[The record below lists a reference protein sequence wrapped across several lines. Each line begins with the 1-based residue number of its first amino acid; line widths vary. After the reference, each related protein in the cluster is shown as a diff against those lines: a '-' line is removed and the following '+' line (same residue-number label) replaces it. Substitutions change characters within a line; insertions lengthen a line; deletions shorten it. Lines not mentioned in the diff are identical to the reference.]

1 MLLAVVSATAGRIAS
16 ANPVE
21 GRTIAAKAWA
31 IAVTSALL
39 PSTTIVVRRE
49 RSNGAPDPIVS
60 DEGAGMICG
69 PETTGRGAVVVGEG
83 TVVQAATNSAGT
95 SRTERDISALQL
107 VC

>member
-1 MLLAVVSATAGRIAS
+1 MLLAVVSATAGNIAS
-16 ANPVE
+16 ANPVD
-21 GRTIAAKAWA
+21 GRAIAAKAWA

-49 RSNGAPDPIVS
+49 RSNGAPAPIVS

-69 PETTGRGAVVVGEG
+69 PETTGRGAVVGEG
-83 TVVQAATNSAGT
+83 TVVQAATNNAGT
-95 SRTERDISALQL
+95 SRTKRDISALQL